1 MKPRNGVL
9 PLNDRPGFLI
19 RRLSQIHVALFVEEC
34 GRFGV
39 TPVQYSVLTALF
51 RHGPLDQVSIAGEVG
66 IDRANA
72 TAVLS
77 RMESRGLLRRVS
89 SPDDQ
94 RAKRCDLTAAGKGL
108 TRRMEKAVERC
119 HSRTIEALPSRER
132 KAFLQSLERLVRANN
147 SLGRARLRLD

>member
-1 MKPRNGVL
+1 MKPKNGAL

-39 TPVQYSVLTALF
+39 TPVQYSVLTALY

-77 RMESRGLLRRVS
+77 RMESRGLLKRVAH
-89 SPDDQ
+89 PGDQ
-94 RAKRCDLTAAGKGL
+94 RAKRCELTGAGRSL

-119 HSRTIEALPSRER
+119 HNRTIEALPPRER
-132 KAFLQSLERLVRANN
+132 QVFLRSLERLVRANN
-147 SLGRARLRLD
+147 NLGRAKLRLE

>member
-1 MKPRNGVL
+1 MKPKNGSL
-9 PLNDRPGFLI
+9 PLGDRPGFLI

-39 TPVQYSVLTALF
+39 TPVQYSVLTALY

-77 RMESRGLLRRVS
+77 RMESRRLLRRVS
-89 SPDDQ
+89 SPEDQ
-94 RAKRCDLTAAGKGL
+94 RVKRCELTTTGKAL

-119 HSRTIEALPSRER
+119 HNRTIEALPPKER
-132 KAFLQSLERLVRANN
+132 RAFLASLERLVRANN
-147 SLGRARLRLD
+147 GLGRARLRLE